1 MELNKFYGKIPY
13 LVGTKHSTLLL
24 NDQMGDQERVGLL
37 VENASK
43 IGTKRVAKNLT
54 RCIF

>member
-54 RCIF
+54 RCIG